1 MSVENKSVGIN
12 SETHEVI
19 KYCVECERKCPKS
32 CEFALPVKKVRFNFN
47 FNFNFKFT
55 YNFCLTDR

>member
-32 CEFALPVKKVRFNFN
+32 CGFALSVKKVRFNFILILILILN
-47 FNFNFKFT
+47 LPIILFN
-55 YNFCLTDR
+55 R